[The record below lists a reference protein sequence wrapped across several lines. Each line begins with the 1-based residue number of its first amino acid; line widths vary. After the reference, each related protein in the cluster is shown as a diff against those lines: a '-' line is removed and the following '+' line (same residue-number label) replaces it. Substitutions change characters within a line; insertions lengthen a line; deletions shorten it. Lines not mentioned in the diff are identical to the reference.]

1 LPEPTRRNPAKI
13 ERLAFLERIAQNP
26 DAAGPRLIMAD
37 WMIERNGDTEDVQLD
52 HLHSRLIRFQFT
64 ADAMAAQ
71 PQCHAEH
78 VDGCRECIRR
88 NSINAEGILLK
99 QQAEQWLVPRYW
111 VGHCRWDRGF
121 VVEVAM
127 RSNNLRDL
135 LFFERHPVASVQ
147 LLDWYGSNLIRQWRE
162 SMPFM
167 QQLFFPHS
175 LFRSKEKAIA
185 DSHGSTLT
193 SMKLLESA
201 LPGTRIGTWD
211 DGDIAESRR
220 MISGMRISMMRQF
233 GIDQAT
239 IERWERDQAEHERL
253 R

>member
-1 LPEPTRRNPAKI
+1 M
-13 ERLAFLERIAQNP
+13 LERIAQSP

-37 WMIERNGDTEDVQLD
+37 WMIGRDGDTEDVQLD
-52 HLHSRLIRFQFT
+52 HLHSRLIRFQLT

-71 PQCHAEH
+71 PRCHAEH

-88 NSINAEGILLK
+88 HSINTEGVLLK
-99 QQAEQWLVPRYW
+99 QQAERWLMPRCW

-127 RSNNLRDL
+127 RSHNLRGL
-135 LFFERHPVASVQ
+135 LFFERHPVMSVR
-147 LLDWYGSNLIRQWRE
+147 LLDWYSSNLILQWRE

-167 QQLFFPHS
+167 RELLFPHS
-175 LFRSKEKAIA
+175 LLRAKEMAIA

-193 SMKLLESA
+193 YLKQLESA
-201 LPGTRIGTWD
+201 LPGTKIGTWD
-211 DGDIAESRR
+211 DGDLHQYAKTV
-220 MISGMRISMMRQF
+220 SGMRSGMLRQF

-239 IERWERDQAEHERL
+239 IERWEREQAELDML